1 MYPTSDSHVLGVV
14 LFVHKAERAP
24 LGIPLRA
31 AIEINVVDD
40 GGLLDV
46 KAETEQRAVV
56 ELDVHDLSR
65 PVRESGTE

>member
-1 MYPTSDSHVLGVV
+1 M
-14 LFVHKAERAP
+14 FVDE
-24 LGIPLRA
+24 
-31 AIEINVVDD
+31 

-46 KAETEQRAVV
+46 KAETEQRPVV